1 MLAILHTLLLHSF
14 VFFSSNTVIGNVT
27 KFEDDEG
34 ICRACLFN
42 SKESMEKEAPVQCVE
57 VKVVNKKAEFV
68 FRNLPDGEYAIMLF
82 HDRNGNGKMDTN
94 FLGIPKE
101 GYGASQNKLPFAAA
115 PKFEANKFIV
125 KGGVSI
131 RLPIKL
137 RNL

>member
-1 MLAILHTLLLHSF
+1 MLAFFYTVLLHSF
-14 VFFSSNTVIGNVT
+14 VLSSSNTVIGVVT

-34 ICRACLFN
+34 SCRACLFN
-42 SKESMEKEAPVQCVE
+42 SKESMEKETPLQCVQ
-57 VKVVNKKAEFV
+57 VKVENRKAEVV
-68 FRNLPDGEYAIMLF
+68 FRNVPDGEYAIMLF
-82 HDRNGNGKMDTN
+82 HDRNNNGKMDTN
-94 FLGIPKE
+94 FLGIPSE

-115 PKFEANKFIV
+115 PKFDANKFQV